1 MPVVGFRRALLVV
14 GAAVLAASLAGCG
27 NKHAARTHAETEG
40 LYLNVGPLIYQVQIS
55 RQLNPRD
62 TEDRAYLQGL
72 PAEQSRLAPDEVFFG
87 VFMRVQNA
95 TDKPQHAAEE
105 FEIVDTEENEIK
117 PVPIPASNPFAYHAR
132 EIAPGGLLPSADS
145 AAGTGVVGQ
154 GALLLF
160 RVKLS
165 SLANRPLELK
175 IESPEVPHKEGTVQL
190 DV

>member
-1 MPVVGFRRALLVV
+1 MPVVGFRRALLIV
-14 GAAVLAASLAGCG
+14 GATLIAASLAGCG
-27 NKHAARTHAETEG
+27 NKHEVRTTAETEG

-62 TEDRAYLQGL
+62 TEDKAYVQGV
-72 PAEQSRLAPDEVFFG
+72 PAEQSRLARDEVFFG

-95 TDKPQHAAEE
+95 TDEPHHAAEE
-105 FEIVDTEENEIK
+105 FHIVDTEENEIE
-117 PVPIPASNPFAYHAR
+117 PIPMPTSNPFAYHAR
-132 EIAPGGLLPSADS
+132 EVAPGGLLPAADS

-160 RVKLS
+160 KMPIS
-165 SLANRPLELK
+165 SLQNRPLEFRFRK
-175 IESPEVPHKEGTVQL
+175 GSGTQGIVDL